1 MKTCAN
7 TSCENESDKKYCCP
21 KCQRQ
26 TYYRN
31 GNEKIRLEGK
41 AIRDKRKKKTAKEVA
56 KWQDLINNSSLDA
69 LRITIGLKPIEIKQ
83 ADNFRDLL
91 TYI

>member
-1 MKTCAN
+1 MKICAN
-7 TSCENESDKKYCCP
+7 ISCENESEKKHCCF

-26 TYYRN
+26 TYYRKDK
-31 GNEKIRLEGK
+31 EKIKLQGK
-41 AIRDKRKKKTAKEVA
+41 AISEARKKEINKEVA
-56 KWQDLINNSSLDA
+56 KWQDLIKNSSLDT

-83 ADNFRDLL
+83 ADNFRDLI